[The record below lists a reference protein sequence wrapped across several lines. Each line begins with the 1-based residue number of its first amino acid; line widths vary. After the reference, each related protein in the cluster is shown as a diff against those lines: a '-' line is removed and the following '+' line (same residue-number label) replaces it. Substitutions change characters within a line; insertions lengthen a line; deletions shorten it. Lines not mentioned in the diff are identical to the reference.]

1 MTTIAH
7 TEQSAPPPHTRGY
20 NFNFAHYARARW
32 ARVDSLLVCLAAAPV
47 ARGTSSGEGIWV
59 CRADADNLGC
69 RSGYMMMTKR
79 VCPSKVSLGSLLMQP
94 CHDEQVENRGACLD
108 EPADQSIMPWTR
120 APQPSAAY
128 VLRAS
133 RDHVAPSTGAGET
146 RPA

>member
-1 MTTIAH
+1 MP
-7 TEQSAPPPHTRGY
+7 APGGLVLIP
-20 NFNFAHYARARW
+20 
-32 ARVDSLLVCLAAAPV
+32 LLVCLAAAPV

-120 APQPSAAY
+120 APQPSAHAA
-128 VLRAS
+128 RA
-133 RDHVAPSTGAGET
+133 APYAMPSG
-146 RPA
+146 